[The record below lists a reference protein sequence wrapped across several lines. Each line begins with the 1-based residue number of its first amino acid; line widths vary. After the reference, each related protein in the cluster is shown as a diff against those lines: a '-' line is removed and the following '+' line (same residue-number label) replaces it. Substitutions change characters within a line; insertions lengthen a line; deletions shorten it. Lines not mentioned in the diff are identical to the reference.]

1 MDVMIPIIPNY
12 SFNGEDVVY
21 YYDMG
26 VLKVHPGTDGKETQ
40 WENETLPNYR
50 LVFYFWLFSDL
61 LEINVG
67 LVHSPDHFSDSQISD
82 HLFLSPGLSVA
93 SDSAGNRLFE
103 CVWRC

>member
-50 LVFYFWLFSDL
+50 LVFYFW
-61 LEINVG
+61 
-67 LVHSPDHFSDSQISD
+67 
-82 HLFLSPGLSVA
+82 
-93 SDSAGNRLFE
+93 
-103 CVWRC
+103 